1 MLERNWDRKLLL
13 ISAVWQFI
21 DGALTIG
28 LGMFDASTTTTET
41 LLPVSSLSG
50 LVGTLFILAGL
61 VNLLLAKYFLKE
73 KEINKWVLPILII
86 EVIIAYF
93 CMDIVT
99 VALLVPTTIIISL
112 KRKKQKLV
120 NS

>member
-61 VNLLLAKYFLKE
+61 VNLLMAKYFLKE
-73 KEINKWVLPILII
+73 KINKWVLPILII
-86 EVIIAYF
+86 EMIIAYF

>member
-21 DGALTIG
+21 DGALTI
-28 LGMFDASTTTTET
+28 
-41 LLPVSSLSG
+41 G